1 MIVIDLENGDLLP
14 QPQRFALDEEV
25 THGTGRIVELVRTGG
40 DRALVELTATHDG
53 ADLSD
58 GVDVPRERWMEAAAR
73 IPSQLRAALESMA
86 GRLRELHARQLPK
99 PWSSRAPGYVHGE
112 IVRPVAS
119 VGCYVPG
126 GRAAYPSSVLMTAIP
141 ARVAGVPRVVVA
153 TPPAANGT
161 VADAVLCAALVADV
175 DAVYRVGGAQAVAAL
190 AYGTE
195 SIPSVDMVVGPGNMW
210 VTAAKKELAGIVGID
225 GLNGPSELVVV
236 ADATGDPAVLA
247 VDLVAQAEHDP
258 LARTTLVALD
268 RGLFEGVDR
277 ALADEIEGSP
287 RRAIVEQAIQATQA
301 VIAPDEEAAAAV
313 VDRLAPEHL
322 EIVTQDPESFLA
334 RVRSFGA
341 AFLGATSPVS
351 LGDYGVGSNH
361 VLPTMGTA
369 RFSSGL
375 RSSDFITVSSYVR
388 ADPEGLASLGPEV
401 ETLAQAEGLAGHARA
416 SEIRRT
422 RR

>member
-1 MIVIDLENGDLLP
+1 MIVIDLENGDPVP
-14 QPQRFALDEEV
+14 QPQRFAMDEEV
-25 THGTGRIVELVRTGG
+25 THGTRRIVELVRTVG
-40 DRALVELTATHDG
+40 DSALVELTATHDG

-112 IVRPVAS
+112 VVRPVAS

-195 SIPSVDMVVGPGNMW
+195 SIPSVDMVVGPGNVW
-210 VTAAKKELAGIVGID
+210 VTAAKRELAGIVGID

-268 RGLFEGVDR
+268 RGLVEGVDR
-277 ALADEIEGSP
+277 VLADEIERSP
-287 RRAIVEQAIQATQA
+287 RRAIVEQSIQATRA

-322 EIVTQDPESFLA
+322 EIVTADPESFLE

-375 RSSDFITVSSYVR
+375 RASDFVTVSSYVR